1 MQNSELTNDNMKMI
15 MKDELNEEDAEDAGL
30 NIFKVKMKDEAA
42 KRIEDEDD
50 EDLNELIDVEED
62 FEGEHNRDEL
72 WNVTI
77 LD

>member
-1 MQNSELTNDNMKMI
+1 MQNSELTDNMKMI
-15 MKDELNEEDAEDAGL
+15 VKDQLNEEDTEDEGL

-72 WNVTI
+72 
-77 LD
+77 